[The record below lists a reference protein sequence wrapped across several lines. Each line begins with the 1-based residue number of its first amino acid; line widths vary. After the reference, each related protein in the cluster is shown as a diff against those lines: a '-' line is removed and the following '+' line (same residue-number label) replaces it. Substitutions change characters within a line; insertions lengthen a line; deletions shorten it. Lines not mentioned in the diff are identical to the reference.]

1 MKTEFENPEPLR
13 RTLREWRVTEPLPP
27 RFQEGVWRKIQ
38 QAEAGAAPATATAG
52 WTLFKAWLAAAV
64 PRPAVAVAYLSVLL
78 VAGMAAGYRQA
89 RQVTAHLDNELGSR
103 YVQSVDP
110 YQKPSRI

>member
-1 MKTEFENPEPLR
+1 MKPEFENPEPLR
-13 RTLREWRVTEPLPP
+13 KTLREWRVTEALPP

-38 QAEAGAAPATATAG
+38 QAESSAMPATTT
-52 WTLFKAWLAAAV
+52 TLWLLCKAWLATAL
-64 PRPAVAVAYLSVLL
+64 PRPAVAAAYLSVLL
-78 VAGMAAGYRQA
+78 LAGTAAGYWRAQ
-89 RQVTAHLDNELGSR
+89 QTTSHLDDELGMR